1 MYRPLLFGYGIRILN
16 QNLMET
22 LVSFIISANNNI
34 SRIKA
39 ILDRIREKLGKR
51 IENNVFSF
59 PDFSRLKKQN
69 EEFFK
74 SVGCGYRSKYLV
86 KVFSQVTPE
95 MLEEW
100 KELDSQVLRRK
111 LVDLSGVGP
120 KVADCIMLFGYH
132 RGDCFPV
139 DTWIEQMH
147 NKYFTPLVNRETIRN
162 NLVGIFGDLSG
173 YAQQY
178 LFYYQRSAEEGEK

>member
-1 MYRPLLFGYGIRILN
+1 M
-16 QNLMET
+16 T
-22 LVSFIISANNNI
+22 VSFIISANNNI
-34 SRIKA
+34 NRIKK
-39 ILDRIREKLGKR
+39 ILNSIREKLGEK
-51 IENNVFSF
+51 IADNIYSF
-59 PDFSRLKKQN
+59 PDFASLKNQD

-86 KVFSQVTPE
+86 KIFTQINPKI
-95 MLEEW
+95 LEDW
-100 KELDSQVLRRK
+100 RALDTKDLRKK
-111 LVDLSGVGP
+111 LVELSGIGP

-147 NKYFTPLVNRETIRN
+147 NKYFEPLTNRETIRN
-162 NLVGIFGDLSG
+162 NLVGMFGSLSG